1 MKRISIAF
9 LSLFL
14 CVASVWS
21 MPRPEYPRPQFER
34 AGWVN
39 LNGEWTCSFD
49 FGGSGMEREFYK
61 SKGFDKKI
69 TVPFCP
75 ESKLSG
81 IGYTDFINHF
91 WYQRPITIPQEWN
104 GKNILLNFGAVYYK
118 SEVYIDGVLAS
129 RHFGGTSSFAV
140 DITSLV
146 KSGQTHSLVV
156 YVESDV
162 RGAKQAA
169 GKQNL
174 QYASYGCNYTRTTG
188 IWQTVWMEA
197 VHPEGLQS
205 VQLLTDIDQQQLVVR
220 PRFYKEAGGKLQVTL
235 KDNGKVVASRT
246 VSASSLSSVVLPVKK
261 MKTWSPE
268 SPFLYDLEYKVLD
281 KNGNIIDE
289 VNGYAG
295 MRKVHI
301 EGNKIYLNNKPY
313 YQRLV
318 LDQGFYP
325 DGIWTAPSDEALKR
339 DIELSMEAGCNGARL
354 HQKVFE
360 ERFYYWADKMGYL
373 TWGEASSWGMDC
385 NDTETARNFI
395 TEWSEIVQ
403 RDRNHPSVFMWS
415 IGNEVLEQWQHADAD
430 TLSLEAANL
439 ILNAGHP
446 VDDKIL
452 SDTAMSVQGL
462 IAHSLAA
469 IVKRL
474 DKTRPV
480 TAANNEATPGNLIFR
495 SNALDVLG
503 FNYHE
508 KNYEPFPQ
516 NFPGKTL
523 IVSESTSAL
532 MTRGYYQM
540 PSDSMYVWPNTWRER
555 FDRPEHL
562 CSAYDNC
569 HVPWGSTH
577 EVTWREV
584 KRLPYVSGMFIWT
597 GFDYLGEPTPYWW
610 PSRSSFFGIVDLAGI
625 PKDVYYMYQSEWTD
639 TPVLHLFPH
648 WNWKKGE
655 TVDVWA
661 YYNRADE
668 VELFLNGESLGVK
681 SKPDDAFHVCW
692 RVPFTPGTLKAVS
705 RRDGK
710 EVLTREIRTAG
721 EPARIMLIP
730 DRSALHADGTD
741 LSFVTVEI
749 QDKDGNLVPYADNL
763 LRFTVEGDGF
773 IAGTDNGD
781 QNDPVS
787 LKKPERHA
795 FYGKAMAVIQNTGKA
810 GTIRLKATAEGLPDA
825 IVEIKVGE

>member
-61 SKGFDKKI
+61 SNGFDKKI

-91 WYQRPITIPQEWN
+91 WYQRPITIPQEWS

-118 SEVYIDGVLAS
+118 SEVYIDGVLAN

-146 KSGQTHSLVV
+146 KPGQTHSLVV
-156 YVESDV
+156 YVESNV

-205 VQLLTDIDQQQLVVR
+205 VQVLPDIDQQQLVVR
-220 PRFYKEAGGKLQVTL
+220 PRFYKEAGGKLQVIL
-235 KDNGKVVASRT
+235 KDNGKIVASRT

-289 VNGYAG
+289 VNGYTG

-339 DIELSMEAGCNGARL
+339 DIELSMEAGFNGARL

-360 ERFYYWADKMGYL
+360 ERFYYWADKLGYI
-373 TWGEASSWGMDC
+373 TWGEAPSWGMDA
-385 NDTETARNFI
+385 NSVEVARNFLQ
-395 TEWSEIVQ
+395 EWSELVL
-403 RDRNHPSVFMWS
+403 RDRNHPSLLIWTPM
-415 IGNEVLEQWQHADAD
+415 NEEWWPDHVQYPRFTADLYDLTKA
-430 TLSLEAANL
+430 
-439 ILNAGHP
+439 
-446 VDDKIL
+446 
-452 SDTAMSVQGL
+452 
-462 IAHSLAA
+462 
-469 IVKRL
+469 L
-474 DKTRPV
+474 DPTRPV
-480 TAANNEATPGNLIFR
+480 NDASGGCHIKTDIWTVHSYEQDPEALK
-495 SNALDVLG
+495 NALYKDGGFFQTPNNPQGVPSANVG
-503 FNYHE
+503 FNGLAVDSPY
-508 KNYEPFPQ
+508 PFPKYEGEM
-516 NFPGKTL
+516 PYL
-523 IVSESTSAL
+523 IDEVGGIKWVEAKDKSNTDTSWGYSTPPATQKEFLQRLEGQIDAILSL
-532 MTRGYYQM
+532 KE
-540 PSDSMYVWPNTWRER
+540 YVWGYCYTQLTDVEQEQNGIFFYDRRPK
-555 FDRPEHL
+555 FD
-562 CSAYDNC
+562 
-569 HVPWGSTH
+569 
-577 EVTWREV
+577 
-584 KRLPYVSGMFIWT
+584 
-597 GFDYLGEPTPYWW
+597 
-610 PSRSSFFGIVDLAGI
+610 
-625 PKDVYYMYQSEWTD
+625 
-639 TPVLHLFPH
+639 
-648 WNWKKGE
+648 
-655 TVDVWA
+655 
-661 YYNRADE
+661 
-668 VELFLNGESLGVK
+668 
-681 SKPDDAFHVCW
+681 
-692 RVPFTPGTLKAVS
+692 LKLVS
-705 RRDGK
+705 RIFSK
-710 EVLTREIRTAG
+710 TPRE
-721 EPARIMLIP
+721 
-730 DRSALHADGTD
+730 
-741 LSFVTVEI
+741 
-749 QDKDGNLVPYADNL
+749 
-763 LRFTVEGDGF
+763 
-773 IAGTDNGD
+773 
-781 QNDPVS
+781 
-787 LKKPERHA
+787 
-795 FYGKAMAVIQNTGKA
+795 
-810 GTIRLKATAEGLPDA
+810 
-825 IVEIKVGE
+825 

>member
-118 SEVYIDGVLAS
+118 SEVYIDGVLAN

-146 KSGQTHSLVV
+146 KPGQTHSLVV

-339 DIELSMEAGCNGARL
+339 DIELSMEAGFNGARL

-360 ERFYYWADKMGYL
+360 ERYYYWADRLGYI
-373 TWGEASSWGMDC
+373 TWGESPSWGMDA
-385 NDTETARNFI
+385 NDVETARNFLS
-395 TEWSEIVQ
+395 EWAECVV
-403 RDRNHPSVFMWS
+403 RDRNHPSLLTWTPM
-415 IGNEVLEQWQHADAD
+415 NEEWWPDRVQYPRFTADLYDLTKA
-430 TLSLEAANL
+430 
-439 ILNAGHP
+439 
-446 VDDKIL
+446 
-452 SDTAMSVQGL
+452 
-462 IAHSLAA
+462 
-469 IVKRL
+469 L
-474 DKTRPV
+474 DPTRPV
-480 TAANNEATPGNLIFR
+480 NTVSGGAVVRTDIWAVHNYEQNPAKLKEKIFSDGTFFHPR
-495 SNALDVLG
+495 LRTTRDQTRNIG
-503 FNYHE
+503 FNEVKATANYAWPQYDGSCPYLVDEFGGIKWVKDQE
-508 KNYEPFPQ
+508 KQATDSQTESWGYGQAPRTLEEFYTRLEGQVDALLSLSGQVWGYCYTQLTDVEQEQ
-516 NFPGKTL
+516 NG
-523 IVSESTSAL
+523 IYCYDRSAK
-532 MTRGYYQM
+532 
-540 PSDSMYVWPNTWRER
+540 
-555 FDRPEHL
+555 FDMDRIKAIFSKRPEH
-562 CSAYDNC
+562 
-569 HVPWGSTH
+569 
-577 EVTWREV
+577 
-584 KRLPYVSGMFIWT
+584 
-597 GFDYLGEPTPYWW
+597 
-610 PSRSSFFGIVDLAGI
+610 
-625 PKDVYYMYQSEWTD
+625 
-639 TPVLHLFPH
+639 
-648 WNWKKGE
+648 
-655 TVDVWA
+655 
-661 YYNRADE
+661 
-668 VELFLNGESLGVK
+668 
-681 SKPDDAFHVCW
+681 
-692 RVPFTPGTLKAVS
+692 
-705 RRDGK
+705 
-710 EVLTREIRTAG
+710 
-721 EPARIMLIP
+721 PAR
-730 DRSALHADGTD
+730 
-741 LSFVTVEI
+741 
-749 QDKDGNLVPYADNL
+749 
-763 LRFTVEGDGF
+763 
-773 IAGTDNGD
+773 
-781 QNDPVS
+781 
-787 LKKPERHA
+787 
-795 FYGKAMAVIQNTGKA
+795 
-810 GTIRLKATAEGLPDA
+810 
-825 IVEIKVGE
+825 

>member
-146 KSGQTHSLVV
+146 KLGQTHSLVV

-339 DIELSMEAGCNGARL
+339 DIELSMEAGFNGARL

-360 ERFYYWADKMGYL
+360 ERYYYWADRLGYI
-373 TWGEASSWGMDC
+373 TWGESPSWGMDA
-385 NDTETARNFI
+385 NDVETARNFLS
-395 TEWSEIVQ
+395 EWAECVV
-403 RDRNHPSVFMWS
+403 RDRNHPSLLTWTPM
-415 IGNEVLEQWQHADAD
+415 NEEWWPDRVQYPRFTADLYDLTKA
-430 TLSLEAANL
+430 
-439 ILNAGHP
+439 
-446 VDDKIL
+446 
-452 SDTAMSVQGL
+452 
-462 IAHSLAA
+462 
-469 IVKRL
+469 L
-474 DKTRPV
+474 DPTRPV
-480 TAANNEATPGNLIFR
+480 NDASGGVHIKTDIWTVHNYEQDPARLKEIIYKDGVFFQTPLRSVGVAPANI
-495 SNALDVLG
+495 G
-503 FNYHE
+503 FNGLRQ
-508 KNYEPFPQ
+508 NDRYEFPVYDGKMPFLIDEVGGIKWAKDQDRESQTESWGYGKPPKSEAEFLQRLEGQIGAVLELADQVWGYCYTQLTDVEQEQ
-516 NFPGKTL
+516 NG
-523 IVSESTSAL
+523 
-532 MTRGYYQM
+532 
-540 PSDSMYVWPNTWRER
+540 
-555 FDRPEHL
+555 
-562 CSAYDNC
+562 
-569 HVPWGSTH
+569 
-577 EVTWREV
+577 
-584 KRLPYVSGMFIWT
+584 
-597 GFDYLGEPTPYWW
+597 
-610 PSRSSFFGIVDLAGI
+610 
-625 PKDVYYMYQSEWTD
+625 VYYYDRTPKFD
-639 TPVLHLFPH
+639 T
-648 WNWKKGE
+648 E
-655 TVDVWA
+655 RI
-661 YYNRADE
+661 RAI
-668 VELFLNGESLGVK
+668 FGRN
-681 SKPDDAFHVCW
+681 
-692 RVPFTPGTLKAVS
+692 PGDKA
-705 RRDGK
+705 
-710 EVLTREIRTAG
+710 
-721 EPARIMLIP
+721 
-730 DRSALHADGTD
+730 
-741 LSFVTVEI
+741 
-749 QDKDGNLVPYADNL
+749 
-763 LRFTVEGDGF
+763 
-773 IAGTDNGD
+773 
-781 QNDPVS
+781 
-787 LKKPERHA
+787 LKK
-795 FYGKAMAVIQNTGKA
+795 
-810 GTIRLKATAEGLPDA
+810 D
-825 IVEIKVGE
+825 